1 MGLYEPKELFKLLFY
16 QFIPLHLMISS
27 NNPVKFDIDHMNEVQ
42 TTFMHIRG
50 IRRFIILESN
60 WYKYQMNVCKGKL
73 SQQMS
78 LL

>member
-50 IRRFIILESN
+50 IRRFIISYIN
-60 WYKYQMNVCKGKL
+60 GINTK
-73 SQQMS
+73 
-78 LL
+78 